1 MSIKVLTPS
10 NRGVDRI
17 EITNDNGMVAEI
29 ISLGARISRLVVP
42 SKIGDIDVVC
52 GYDDVDGFFHDEGT
66 YFNAIIGRVANRVG
80 NAKFELN
87 GKEYHLFK
95 NTGEHSLHGGKE
107 GFDLKIW
114 KWEIVGDYA
123 LKMSYTSKD
132 GEEGYPGS
140 VDISV
145 LYELSNDNALH
156 ITYDATTD
164 KDTPLSMTN
173 HAYFN
178 FDGDFK
184 TCHNHVMQISADKI
198 TLSNND
204 LITTGE
210 FLDVKG
216 TPWDFNSPKTI
227 GKDLHDD
234 ALKIARGYDHN
245 FVLNND
251 KINPVA
257 SVHST
262 VSGIK
267 MDVYTDQPCMQL
279 YTGNFLDGL
288 KGKKV
293 YECQSAFCMETQAY
307 PNAVNVKH
315 FDSVILKKG
324 EKYHSH
330 TAYKFAW

>member
-132 GEEGYPGS
+132 GEEGYPGR

-145 LYELSNDNALH
+145 IYELSNDNALH

-293 YECQSAFCMETQAY
+293 YEYQSAFCMETQAY

>member
-1 MSIKVLTPS
+1 MSVKVLTPS
-10 NRGVDRI
+10 KRGADRI
-17 EITNDNGMVAEI
+17 EIANDNGMVAEI
-29 ISLGARISRLVVP
+29 ISLGARISRLIVP

-66 YFNAIIGRVANRVG
+66 YFNAIIGRVANRVED
-80 NAKFELN
+80 AKFVLN
-87 GKEYHLFK
+87 DKEYHLYK
-95 NTGEHSLHGGKE
+95 NDGNNSLHGGKE

-156 ITYDATTD
+156 ITYSACADE
-164 KDTPLSMTN
+164 DTPLSMTN

-178 FDGDFK
+178 LDGDFK
-184 TCHNHVMQISADKI
+184 TCHNHVMQINADKI
-198 TLSNND
+198 TVSNSNLIATGDYLS
-204 LITTGE
+204 
-210 FLDVKG
+210 VKG
-216 TPWDFNSPKTI
+216 TAFDFNTPKMI
-227 GKDLHDD
+227 GQDIRDD
-234 ALKIARGYDHN
+234 ALKVARGYDHN

-257 SVHST
+257 NVYST

-267 MDVYTDQPCMQL
+267 MEVYTDKPCMQL
-279 YTGNFLDGL
+279 YTGNFLDGV
-288 KGKKV
+288 KGKKT
-293 YECQSAFCMETQAY
+293 YEYQSAFCMETQSF

-324 EKYHSH
+324 EKRHSH